1 MNFPS
6 VLFVSLAALV
16 LPSLRADDAPAKPT
30 PAAACPYL
38 SGANGKG
45 GAAACAS
52 CASCDSGEGWQKTL
66 AQELPVLG
74 HRNWIVIVD
83 SAYPWQVSPGVETVE
98 TNAALPDVLQ
108 SVLQALGQARHVRP
122 NVFTDAELS
131 RVPEADA
138 PGIGAYRAQLAKIL
152 AAYPVATLPHAEL
165 IAKLDEVGKTFHVL
179 LLKTTLALPYTSV
192 FLQLDCAYWN
202 AGAEKRLRDANP

>member
-1 MNFPS
+1 MNIHPILL
-6 VLFVSLAALV
+6 VPLLAMALQP
-16 LPSLRADDAPAKPT
+16 LKAED
-30 PAAACPYL
+30 
-38 SGANGKG
+38 
-45 GAAACAS
+45 
-52 CASCDSGEGWQKTL
+52 WQKKV
-66 AQELPVLG
+66 EKEVPILG

-108 SVLQALGQARHVRP
+108 SVLQTLGQAKHVRP
-122 NVFTDAELS
+122 IVFTDAELS

-138 PGIGAYRAQLAKIL
+138 PGITAYRAQLAQIL
-152 AAYPVATLPHAEL
+152 AAYKVGAMPHADL

-179 LLKTTLALPYTSV
+179 LLKTTLTLPYTSV

-202 AGAEKRLRDANP
+202 ADDEKRLRDAKP

>member
-1 MNFPS
+1 MNIHPILL
-6 VLFVSLAALV
+6 VPLLAMALQP
-16 LPSLRADDAPAKPT
+16 LKAED
-30 PAAACPYL
+30 
-38 SGANGKG
+38 
-45 GAAACAS
+45 
-52 CASCDSGEGWQKTL
+52 WQKRV
-66 AQELPVLG
+66 EKEVPILG

-108 SVLQALGQARHVRP
+108 SVLQTLGQAKHVRP
-122 NVFTDAELS
+122 IVFTDAELS

-138 PGIGAYRAQLAKIL
+138 PGITAYRAQLAQIL
-152 AAYPVATLPHAEL
+152 AAYKVGAMPHADL

-179 LLKTTLALPYTSV
+179 LLKTTLTLPYTSV

-202 AGAEKRLRDANP
+202 ADDEKRLRDAKP